1 MLLDHENGVTS
12 IVDCSY
18 ATRLE
23 VEPFP
28 ETLIEIDGSQG
39 SVRLLPG
46 YQLAVAGNR
55 GRRIAA
61 TCLRRCCP
69 GRRVPGT
76 TSRRASSR
84 SSNIGSIVS
93 AQGREPATS
102 GRDNVKTLA
111 LVEAAYAAAASG
123 ETVEVGKL

>member
-1 MLLDHENGVTS
+1 MQLCD
-12 IVDCSY
+12 
-18 ATRLE
+18 AAA

-28 ETLIEIDGSQG
+28 ETLIEVDGSQG

-46 YQLAVAGNR
+46 FQLAVAGNQ
-55 GRRIAA
+55 GAYRRDVSPPPLPWASSPWQCIQESVQRIQQHWVD
-61 TCLRRCCP
+61 CLR
-69 GRRVPGT
+69 
-76 TSRRASSR
+76 
-84 SSNIGSIVS
+84 
-93 AQGREPATS
+93 QGREPATS